1 MSKHLFKRLITY
13 QPKPEIGKS
22 EKPKREF
29 EVCSTIVDLNEI
41 SAIQQNTKIIF
52 DDDDRA
58 IQAWMA
64 DKDLIMTTI
73 VLKNGRL
80 LPNILAPNME
90 YFDVILGD
98 VTF

>member
-1 MSKHLFKRLITY
+1 MSKHLFKRLVTY
-13 QPKPEIGKS
+13 QPKPEISKS

-41 SAIQQNTKIIF
+41 SAVLQDTKIIF

-58 IQAWMA
+58 KQAWLA
-64 DKDLIMTTI
+64 DKGLILATI
-73 VLKNGRL
+73 LLKNGRL
-80 LPNILAPNME
+80 LPNILVPKME
-90 YFDVILGD
+90 YFGIILGD